1 MSIISNNRTTN
12 IDLLNYAS
20 KYKLPVSI
28 LMNNE
33 FKHPHNGYYILNLEN
48 NGQMGSHWVALICQK
63 DKCFYFDSFGAPPTN
78 NVHLRLKQR
87 YKKVYMNNSIIQ
99 DLKSNMCGWF
109 CIGLLL
115 YVFLHTSE
123 SKPRLG
129 NKVSGKLELLT
140 ACDQFLNMFD
150 DNTER
155 NNTILKNYLK
165 SI

>member
-1 MSIISNNRTTN
+1 MEFANKRTTN
-12 IDLLNYAS
+12 IDLLKFAES
-20 KYKLPVSI
+20 YKLPLQV

-33 FKHPHNGYYILNLEN
+33 FKYPRNGYYILNLEN
-48 NGQMGSHWVALICQK
+48 NGQGGSHWVALICQNK
-63 DKCFYFDSFGAPPTN
+63 KCFYFDSFGAPPTN

-87 YKKVYMNNSIIQ
+87 YNKIYMNNSIIQ

-115 YVFLHTSE
+115 HVFLH
-123 SKPRLG
+123 P
-129 NKVSGKLELLT
+129 NVELIK

>member
-1 MSIISNNRTTN
+1 MDFNNTPTTN
-12 IDLLNYAS
+12 VQLLNYAK
-20 KYKLPVSI
+20 KYKLPLTI

-33 FKHPHNGYYILNLEN
+33 FKYPKNGYYILNLEN
-48 NGQMGSHWVALICQK
+48 NGLSGSHWVALICQNK
-63 DKCFYFDSFGAPPTN
+63 KCFYFDSFGAPPTQA
-78 NVHLRLKQR
+78 VHLRLKQR
-87 YKKVYMNNSIIQ
+87 YTNIYMNNSIIQ

-115 YVFLHTSE
+115 YVFTH
-123 SKPRLG
+123 P
-129 NKVSGKLELLT
+129 KLDLLT

-155 NNTILKNYLK
+155 NNAILKNYLK